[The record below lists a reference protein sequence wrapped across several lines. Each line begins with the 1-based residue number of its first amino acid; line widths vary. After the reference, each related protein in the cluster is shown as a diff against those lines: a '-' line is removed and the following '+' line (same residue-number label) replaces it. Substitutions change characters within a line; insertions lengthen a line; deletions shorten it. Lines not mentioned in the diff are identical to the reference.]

1 VPRQLT
7 APLMATGRIAASLG
21 GSGTADYSFP
31 SRIGPRGHVARN
43 RNATASGSRSRGGER
58 GWSREIQKMLGTD
71 SGIASVNGSGAWA
84 EWGRR
89 GGSPGPF
96 GLLLRR
102 DRDPGRPR
110 ASVSRPHQMG
120 KLMLVPVGLWP
131 VRVHPIT
138 NSNNPEAGDG
148 PPPVPGGTAS

>member
-1 VPRQLT
+1 
-7 APLMATGRIAASLG
+7 
-21 GSGTADYSFP
+21 
-31 SRIGPRGHVARN
+31 
-43 RNATASGSRSRGGER
+43 
-58 GWSREIQKMLGTD
+58 MLGTN
-71 SGIASVNGSGAWA
+71 SGIGSVNGSGAWA
-84 EWGRR
+84 EWGRP

-110 ASVSRPHQMG
+110 ASVSRPRQMG

-138 NSNNPEAGDG
+138 NSNKPEAGDG
-148 PPPVPGGTAS
+148 PPLVPGGTAS